1 MKEFILD
8 FIRGPIVAQ
17 LDSHIRTS
25 SNDAGSANIAA
36 AEAQARI
43 NRLALLC
50 EAMFELLSQKLGIS
64 EEDLARKVHEIDLR
78 DGKLDGKRRP
88 ELQRCAGCDRT
99 IAGGRTSCLYCGAPV
114 VSASFEN
121 I

>member
-25 SNDAGSANIAA
+25 SKDANSADISAR
-36 AEAQARI
+36 EAQSRI
-43 NRLALLC
+43 NRLALIC
-50 EAMFELLSQKLGIS
+50 EAFFELAHEKLGIS

-99 IAGGRTSCLYCGAPV
+99 IGSGRTSCLVAG
-114 VSASFEN
+114 SFEN